1 MPVAIPSGVTS
12 VGDHL
17 KKIMNTIDTL
27 DDPIELPAEEIDSR
41 LADLSVRLND
51 FVELIRDYDFNSEY
65 LGSPLYQIVLDV
77 ESLVYQV
84 PYSERVIVRN
94 TIYSVA
100 SAL

>member
-1 MPVAIPSGVTS
+1 MAEVTS

-17 KKIMNTIDTL
+17 KKIMNEIDNL
-27 DDPIELPAEEIDSR
+27 EDPIELAPEEIDSR

-51 FVELIRDYDFNSEY
+51 FVELISDYDFTAEY
-65 LGSPLYQIVLDV
+65 IGSPLYQIVLEV

-84 PYSERVIVRN
+84 PYSDRVVVRN
-94 TIYSVA
+94 TIYSVS